1 MKRVKIL
8 LFFII
13 ILLSIN
19 TYATNGPLKQNSII
33 ECNGT
38 YYGKHGTPAHWHV
51 AEKKNDKWV
60 SVGDEVDLPPCYI
73 RIPNTKEKV
82 EFHKCSDGDTA
93 WFIINGEEK
102 KVRFLAIN
110 TPETGGDKG
119 VEKYGKEASEYTC
132 NALKNA
138 KEIYLE
144 YDGASDKEDK
154 YGRILAF
161 VYVDNVLLEKSLIE
175 KGLAKVDFIYGDY
188 EHVDELREV
197 ENVAKGKKIGI
208 WEDEIEL
215 GDVAPPQEQEETKKD
230 EEPEEEEEEN
240 KIIQIIE
247 IIIELIKK
255 LFALIF
261 N

>member
-1 MKRVKIL
+1 MKRLKVIV
-8 LFFII
+8 FIFII
-13 ILLSIN
+13 VLSIN

-60 SVGDEVDLPPCYI
+60 NVGDEVDLPPCYI
-73 RIPNTKEKV
+73 RIPNVKEKV
-82 EFHKCSDGDTA
+82 EFYKCSDGDTA
-93 WFIINGEEK
+93 RFIINGEEK

-132 NALKNA
+132 NSLKNA

-154 YGRILAF
+154 YGRTLAF
-161 VYVDNVLLEKSLIE
+161 VYVDGVLLEKSLIE
-175 KGLAKVDFIYGDY
+175 RGLAKVDYIYGDY
-188 EHVDELREV
+188 EHVDELREA
-197 ENVAKGKKIGI
+197 EKIAKEKKIGV

-215 GDVAPPQEQEETKKD
+215 GDVAPPIEK
-230 EEPEEEEEEN
+230 EEPEEEEED
-240 KIIQIIE
+240 ILTQIINF
-247 IIIELIKK
+247 IIYLLKK